1 MVKQCTS
8 RKQREKSAY
17 NMIEKTWNCEK
28 GKSMVSHNEIHYIKK
43 EKTSIQSLLGRTVM
57 QKALESSRV

>member
-57 QKALESSRV
+57 Q

>member
-1 MVKQCTS
+1 MKVYNMKQ
-8 RKQREKSAY
+8 QEKSAY
-17 NMIEKTWNCEK
+17 MIEKTWNCEK